1 MSVMCKI
8 ACKFGCKRDYW
19 RLNLKTKK
27 NKEEKGEDGW
37 GDGEEDTKQE
47 NLEKLLH
54 AGGQRRVSAACYI
67 SKKIVYPTFIHM
79 MELDTL

>member
-1 MSVMCKI
+1 MKI

-19 RLNLKTKK
+19 SLNLKTKK
-27 NKEEKGEDGW
+27 NKEEKGEWDGW

-54 AGGQRRVSAACYI
+54 GGGQRRVSAIC
-67 SKKIVYPTFIHM
+67 
-79 MELDTL
+79 L